1 MLKLKSLAMPGRY
14 QTLRAL
20 LGGCSSV
27 HGSLD
32 DCLDDP
38 IDDNITP
45 VPVSLC
51 NRSLKEFK
59 IYCVCLVSA
68 ISNL

>member
-1 MLKLKSLAMPGRY
+1 MISELVGEG
-14 QTLRAL
+14 QTD

-27 HGSLD
+27 HDSLD

-68 ISNL
+68 SSNL